1 MENQKP
7 QEKPTGLNANQARHK
22 LNRLKRI
29 ATALNDEAIGRESEN
44 LRKIAAELSAEV
56 LQLEERVAPKL
67 VGKDAALLPVL
78 E

>member
-7 QEKPTGLNANQARHK
+7 QERSTGLTADQARHK

-29 ATALNDEAIGRESEN
+29 ATALNDEATGKETER

-67 VGKDAALLPVL
+67 VGKDAALMPVL

>member
-1 MENQKP
+1 
-7 QEKPTGLNANQARHK
+7 
-22 LNRLKRI
+22 
-29 ATALNDEAIGRESEN
+29 

-67 VGKDAALLPVL
+67 VGKDAALMPVL